1 MENQEANGPQ
11 EKTTRLQTMDR
22 NGCAG
27 SWLRSSAKSEKTG
40 SAQFLSGTRQLEAAV
55 IISVKKNCNRPE
67 STKRLQMNHYSIK
80 LKWVNTEVSWFWE
93 YGKEF

>member
-27 SWLRSSAKSEKTG
+27 SWLRSGAKSEKTG

-55 IISVKKNCNRPE
+55 IVFVKK
-67 STKRLQMNHYSIK
+67 KLQPARIDKKASNEPLLY
-80 LKWVNTEVSWFWE
+80 
-93 YGKEF
+93 

>member
-11 EKTTRLQTMDR
+11 EKTTRLQSMDR

-55 IISVKKNCNRPE
+55 IISVKK
-67 STKRLQMNHYSIK
+67 RLLLTLSW
-80 LKWVNTEVSWFWE
+80 LNTIVLTSFKGASGS
-93 YGKEF
+93 Y